1 MSRFSQ
7 LKARMRIFIDDATG
21 TLSVEAVLMF
31 PILAWAYVAMFTYFD
46 VFKVRNISQK
56 SAYAISDALSRETD
70 AVDEAYINGLQSL
83 YQYLTP
89 SANTTRLRVS
99 EVKYAVNAVSGVG
112 DYSVTWSYATGTSYN
127 MTTAD
132 LQGFLD
138 RLPVMANGER
148 ALLVETLSSWAPA
161 FDIGLDDMIFS
172 DFVVTSPRFAS
183 QLAWSGLATYT
194 GGGSDN
200 NDLVGVYDSDIDDPT
215 GVFESYWQ
223 GGS

>member
-1 MSRFSQ
+1 MTRFSL
-7 LKARMRIFIDDATG
+7 LKARLRGFADDATG

-31 PILAWAYVAMFTYFD
+31 PLLAWAYVAMFTYFD

-56 SAYAISDALSRETD
+56 SAYAVSDALSRETD

-83 YQYLTP
+83 YAYLTP
-89 SANTTRLRVS
+89 SADTTRLRVS
-99 EVKYAVNAVSGVG
+99 EVKYAVDADTGEG

-127 MTTAD
+127 MTTTE
-132 LQGFLD
+132 LQGFLN

-148 ALLVETLSSWAPA
+148 AILVETLSSWVPV
-161 FDIGLDDMIFS
+161 FNIGLDSFIFS

-183 QLAWSGLATYT
+183 QLAWSGLATFT

-200 NDLVGVYDSDIDDPT
+200 NDLVGVYDSDDDDPS
-215 GVFESYWQ
+215 GVYESYWQ
-223 GGS
+223 GG